1 MELFDKFRVVTGT
14 QNRTSTTENSFKIGF
29 DKFRAVTGTLIFLLP
44 ALIPLGV
51 FWVYP
56 MFYSLYISFTDWDYM
71 SSDYSFVGLG
81 NYFDLFGDPLFYGVL
96 WNTLYF
102 SVGVVV
108 PSVFGGL
115 LLALLLVRKQK
126 GMGFYRTLIFS
137 PWVTPAVAVSIVWS
151 WIYEPQVG
159 LANWLLTSFNLPA
172 LEWTSSTTW
181 AMPAVIIVTIWKGL
195 GWCMIFYLNALKKV
209 PQSLYEAASL
219 DGASSMQRFLYI
231 TLPLISPTTLFLV
244 IITAVDA
251 LQAYDQIQV
260 LTQGGPAGSTRTIL
274 YMYYQS
280 AFEQFNMG
288 QATAVAT
295 VLVILTASLSLLQF
309 ILSRKWVHY
318 Q

>member
-1 MELFDKFRVVTGT
+1 MELFDKIRVVTGT
-14 QNRTSTTENSFKIGF
+14 QDRTSKVAKPFIRGF
-29 DKFRAVTGTLIFLLP
+29 DKFRAVTATLIFLLP

-71 SSDYSFVGLG
+71 SPDFSFVGFR
-81 NYFDLFGDPLFYGVL
+81 NYLDLFGDPLFYGVL

-126 GMGFYRTLIFS
+126 GMGLYRTLIFS

-159 LANWLLTSFNLPA
+159 LANWLLTSVNLPA

-181 AMPAVIIVTIWKGL
+181 AMPAVILVTIWKGL